1 MGLGRRLFLLWL
13 IASAAWL
20 GLVYFYL
27 TAGGW
32 WPGKWEVFYTLR
44 EDIGEPPDTSYGLDT
59 PLPRPLYEIIR
70 SPSQE
75 RLPVVFQPRGQ
86 QGGSQWDHRLNIG
99 QWVPREF
106 PDGAKLWLQPALAEA
121 DKNYIAQQFWNQRW
135 SRWDMLLRPW
145 LPSAL
150 IPPLGLLLALW
161 AARAVAVIVR
171 DRPG

>member
-1 MGLGRRLFLLWL
+1 LGLGRKLFLVWL
-13 IASAAWL
+13 IASAIWL

-27 TAGGW
+27 TTGGW

-44 EDIGEPPDTSYGLDT
+44 DGIGEPPDTPYGLNT

-75 RLPVVFQPRGQ
+75 RLPVTFQPRGWQ
-86 QGGSQWDHRLNIG
+86 SRSQWDYRLNIG
-99 QWVPREF
+99 QWEPREF
-106 PDGAKLWLQPALAEA
+106 PDGSKLWLQPALTDD
-121 DKNYIAQQFWNQRW
+121 DKNYIAGVFCAERW

-145 LPSAL
+145 LPAAL

-161 AARAVAVIVR
+161 AIRALVVIVK
-171 DRPG
+171 DKP

>member
-1 MGLGRRLFLLWL
+1 VGIGRKLLVVWL
-13 IASAAWL
+13 IASAGWL

-27 TAGGW
+27 RAGGW

-44 EDIGEPPDTSYGLDT
+44 DDVGAPPATPYTVDT

-75 RLPVVFQPRGQ
+75 KLPVVFQPRGWQ
-86 QGGSQWDHRLNIG
+86 SGSPWDYRLNVG

-106 PDGAKLWLQPALAEA
+106 PDGSKLWLQPALSEA
-121 DKNYIAQQFWNQRW
+121 DKTYIAGEFWNQRW
-135 SRWDMLLRPW
+135 SRWDTLLRPF

-150 IPPLGLLLALW
+150 IPPLGLFLALW
-161 AARAVAVIVR
+161 AARAAVIVMR